1 MSAELRNSETL
12 KNLMRA
18 FAGESQARNRY
29 TFAATLCGE
38 QNLYVLEAMFRFTA
52 DQEREHAEIFYNH
65 MKTLSGET
73 VHIDGG
79 YPIDLSSNVSDL
91 LRAAQHNEWE
101 EFDSVYPAFADV
113 AQKEGFYEVA
123 ASFHGIALIERSHG
137 QRFEHFADLVE
148 SGKLFVSDVKCGWLC
163 LNCGHINQSLQAPK
177 TCPVC
182 GHNQG
187 YFIRMEMLGR
197 ES

>member
-79 YPIDLSSNVSDL
+79 YPIDLSNNVSDL

-163 LNCGHINQSLQAPK
+163 LNCGYINQSLQAPK

-187 YFIRMEMLGR
+187 YFIRMEMLGA

>member
-79 YPIDLSSNVSDL
+79 YPIDLSNNVSDL

-187 YFIRMEMLGR
+187 YFIRMEMLGA

>member
-79 YPIDLSSNVSDL
+79 YPIDLSNNVSDL

>member
-79 YPIDLSSNVSDL
+79 YPIDLSNNVSDL

-182 GHNQG
+182 GHDQG

>member
-65 MKTLSGET
+65 MKTLAGET
-73 VHIDGG
+73 VHIDAG
-79 YPIDLSSNVSDL
+79 YPIDLSNNVSDL

-187 YFIRMEMLGR
+187 YFIRMEMLGA

>member
-79 YPIDLSSNVSDL
+79 YPIDLSNNVSDL

-123 ASFHGIALIERSHG
+123 ASFRGIALIERSHG

>member
-1 MSAELRNSETL
+1 MSAELRNSE
-12 KNLMRA
+12 MRA

-79 YPIDLSSNVSDL
+79 YPIDLSNNVSDL

-123 ASFHGIALIERSHG
+123 ASFHGIAFIERSHG

-187 YFIRMEMLGR
+187 YFIRMEMLGG